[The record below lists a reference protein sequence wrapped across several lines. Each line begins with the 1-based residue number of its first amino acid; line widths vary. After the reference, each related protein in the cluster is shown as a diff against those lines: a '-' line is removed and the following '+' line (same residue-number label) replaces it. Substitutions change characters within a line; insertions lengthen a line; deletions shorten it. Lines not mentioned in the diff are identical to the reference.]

1 MKIARPI
8 SSICRAARIL
18 AGRRSK
24 MRLLLVEDASRL
36 REIVQKRLR
45 EQGYAVD
52 AVASGSEAV
61 QAGLQSRYDAI
72 VLDLGLPDIDGMEV
86 CERLR
91 AANCRAP
98 IVMLTARDEVE
109 ARVQGLDVGA

>member
-1 MKIARPI
+1 MPHGSYTWR
-8 SSICRAARIL
+8 
-18 AGRRSK
+18 RRSK
-24 MRLLLVEDASRL
+24 MRLLLGEDASRL
-36 REIVQKRLR
+36 REIVGKRLR

-52 AVASGSEAV
+52 AVGSGSEALR
-61 QAGLQSRYDAI
+61 QGLESRYDAI

-91 AANCRAP
+91 SADCRAP

-109 ARVQGLDVGA
+109 ARVQGLDGGADDYL